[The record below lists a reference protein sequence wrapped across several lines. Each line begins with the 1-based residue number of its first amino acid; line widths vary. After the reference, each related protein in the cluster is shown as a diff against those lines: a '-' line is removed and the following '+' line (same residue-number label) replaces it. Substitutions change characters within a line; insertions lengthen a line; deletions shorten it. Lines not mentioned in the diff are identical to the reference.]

1 MATQGFGA
9 SFGDPSKYMGQSP
22 LADIGKALKTFG
34 MISALE
40 KSGAVDFLNKLNVK
54 PNETGKFGLTGAAP
68 PPNQSA
74 VPVSPAMP
82 AMPAAFS
89 TPVGQPQITPAPPAS
104 QSIGNDI
111 LDDKYY
117 GAPTSFVNP
126 MSTNEFN
133 PVPLQD
139 GYTQQLAGDNDY
151 QSIPGYGSTLNKLKM
166 LTGMT

>member
-54 PNETGKFGLTGAAP
+54 QNEAGKFGVTGAVP
-68 PPNQSA
+68 PTNQSA
-74 VPVSPAMP
+74 IPVSPVSPA
-82 AMPAAFS
+82 AVS
-89 TPVGQPQITPAPPAS
+89 TPVEQPQITPAPPAS
-104 QSIGNDI
+104 QSIGHDVM
-111 LDDKYY
+111 DDKYY
-117 GAPTSFVNP
+117 GPPTSFVNP
-126 MSTNEFN
+126 MNINDFN

-151 QSIPGYGSTLNKLKM
+151 QSIPGYGSTVKKLM
-166 LTGMT
+166 MFAGMA

>member
-54 PNETGKFGLTGAAP
+54 QNEAGKFGVTGAVP
-68 PPNQSA
+68 PTTQSA

-82 AMPAAFS
+82 AAIS
-89 TPVGQPQITPAPPAS
+89 TPVEQPQITPTTPAS
-104 QSIGNDI
+104 QSMGLDV
-111 LDDKYY
+111 LDDKFY

-126 MSTNEFN
+126 MNINDFN

-139 GYTQQLAGDNDY
+139 GYTQQLAGDNNY
-151 QSIPGYGSTLNKLKM
+151 QSIPGYGNTVKKFM
-166 LTGMT
+166 QFVGMT

>member
-1 MATQGFGA
+1 MATQSFGA
-9 SFGDPSKYMGQSP
+9 SFGDPSKYMGKSP
-22 LADIGKALKTFG
+22 LARIGEAGKKIGAAYLIQESG
-34 MISALE
+34 LE
-40 KSGAVDFLNKLNVK
+40 NFLNNSFGIKK
-54 PNETGKFGLTGAAP
+54 DNEGNYTVNGAAP
-68 PPNQSA
+68 PPKQGA

-82 AMPAAFS
+82 AAVP
-89 TPVGQPQITPAPPAS
+89 TPVGQPQMAPTPPAN

-126 MSTNEFN
+126 MNINDIN

-151 QSIPGYGSTLNKLKM
+151 QSIPGYGSTVKKFM
-166 LTGMT
+166 QFAGMT

>member
-1 MATQGFGA
+1 MATEGFGS
-9 SFGDPSKYMGQSP
+9 SFGNPSKYMGQSP

-54 PNETGKFGLTGAAP
+54 QNETGKFGVTGAVP
-68 PPNQSA
+68 PTTQSA

-82 AMPAAFS
+82 SAVS
-89 TPVGQPQITPAPPAS
+89 TPVEQPQITPATPDN
-104 QSIGNDI
+104 QSIGHDV
-111 LDDKYY
+111 LDDKFH

-126 MSTNEFN
+126 MNINDFN

-151 QSIPGYGSTLNKLKM
+151 QSIPGYGSTVKKFMQLV
-166 LTGMT
+166 GMA

>member
-1 MATQGFGA
+1 
-9 SFGDPSKYMGQSP
+9 
-22 LADIGKALKTFG
+22 
-34 MISALE
+34 
-40 KSGAVDFLNKLNVK
+40 
-54 PNETGKFGLTGAAP
+54 
-68 PPNQSA
+68 
-74 VPVSPAMP
+74 MP
-82 AMPAAFS
+82 AMPAAVS

-126 MSTNEFN
+126 MSTNDFN

-166 LTGMT
+166 LTGMA